1 MSNTPDEEILINALL
16 AYSREQIFDD
26 SFEIQADDLLSDTGI
41 DSHNLLDLVIFL
53 EREFDINIS
62 DADLTA
68 NNLASI
74 SSIAKCA
81 VKSSNE

>member
-1 MSNTPDEEILINALL
+1 MSKNPDEAIIVTALL
-16 AYSREQIFDD
+16 DYSKNQIFDA

-53 EREFDINIS
+53 EREFNIS
-62 DADLTA
+62 ISDSDLTA
-68 NNLASI
+68 ENLASI

-81 VKSSNE
+81 VRTSK